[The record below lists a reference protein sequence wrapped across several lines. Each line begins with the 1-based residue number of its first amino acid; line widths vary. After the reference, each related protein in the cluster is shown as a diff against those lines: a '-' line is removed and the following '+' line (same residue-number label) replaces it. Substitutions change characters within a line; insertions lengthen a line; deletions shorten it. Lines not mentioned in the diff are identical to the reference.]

1 LVDDRPACL
10 NGCDHVRDRALQVG
24 IEDFGDVDVETGR
37 ADDLAVSVGEA
48 VADPGV
54 EPDSLDLDIE
64 CNVLTVHAERASVD
78 QNREMVCTERPRGVF
93 TRQLF

>member
-1 LVDDRPACL
+1 VGADRRSCRWTPW
-10 NGCDHVRDRALQVG
+10 R
-24 IEDFGDVDVETGR
+24 EGDTFIVEF
-37 ADDLAVSVGEA
+37 DL
-48 VADPGV
+48 PGV